1 MYAWNN
7 ATVVF
12 NKTRK
17 MYVWYQNRNV
27 IQIAKS
33 VWIRLAYL
41 AKWVLFFKKMP
52 VLTFV
57 RVDSLINREC
67 AGNVLVNVLNVISK
81 KIFALCVKMKRLFI
95 REIVLLV
102 VLKDLKNKD
111 CSVLNRENCKK
122 NRRKM
127 AKVA

>member
-17 MYVWYQNRNV
+17 MYVWYQNRNALKT
-27 IQIAKS
+27 AKS

-57 RVDSLINREC
+57 RVDNLINREY
-67 AGNVLVNVLNVISK
+67 AGNVRVNVLNVISK
-81 KIFALCVKMKRLFI
+81 KIFALCVKMKKLLI
-95 REIVLLV
+95 RENVLSI

-111 CSVLNRENCKK
+111 CSVSKRENCKK

-127 AKVA
+127 AKIT